1 MKLGHKDFDIYKRIL
16 IIVHDK
22 VMPNLSRYSLNSISP
37 MAGAQPHTFSQ
48 TFSKRSFQILGL
60 RLI

>member
-22 VMPNLSRYSLNSISP
+22 VMPNLSRFVVNIFESVLFDGKCVLCQGCLPIF
-37 MAGAQPHTFSQ
+37 A
-48 TFSKRSFQILGL
+48 
-60 RLI
+60 